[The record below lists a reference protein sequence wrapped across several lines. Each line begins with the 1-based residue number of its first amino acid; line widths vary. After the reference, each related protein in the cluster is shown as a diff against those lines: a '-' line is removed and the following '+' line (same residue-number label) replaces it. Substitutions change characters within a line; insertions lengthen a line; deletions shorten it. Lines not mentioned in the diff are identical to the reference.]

1 MASVQCDWCP
11 GKKRLIHRETMQMEV
26 EDHEDGG
33 REWTCA
39 AASQGMPRVD
49 SYLPHPLKL
58 EEAGRILPRVP
69 RGSVALPM
77 P

>member
-1 MASVQCDWCP
+1 
-11 GKKRLIHRETMQMEV
+11 MEA

-69 RGSVALPM
+69 RGDRPAHMHTLGPRIPELSKTISFKPLYLW
-77 P
+77 

>member
-1 MASVQCDWCP
+1 
-11 GKKRLIHRETMQMEV
+11 MEA

-49 SYLPHPLKL
+49 SYLPHPLTYEGL
-58 EEAGRILPRVP
+58 YDCIGECIDEMSEELADTFEGNPAYQ
-69 RGSVALPM
+69 G
-77 P
+77 